1 MKRTVRI
8 ILAEDHDIVR
18 EGFRS
23 LIQSREPYQVVGE
36 ARDGRE
42 TVATAL
48 AVPADI
54 LIMDINLPS
63 LNGIDATR
71 QILAQRPAL
80 RIIGLSAHV
89 QESFVSGMLAAGAV
103 AYLPKNCTTRQLF
116 EAIEAVLDG
125 RMYLSPEVTAGAL
138 RGGQPEGGDVLQRL
152 SPREREIL
160 QLLAEGRTVK
170 EIAGLLHL
178 AISTVH
184 THRQHL
190 MDKTGTHGV
199 ADLARLAVST
209 GLIAVDRLESNS

>member
-1 MKRTVRI
+1 MKRPVRI
-8 ILAEDHDIVR
+8 MLAEDHDIVR

-23 LIQSREPYQVVGE
+23 LLHSREGLRVVGE

-42 TVATAL
+42 AVAIATSIPL
-48 AVPADI
+48 DI
-54 LIMDINLPS
+54 AIMDINLPL

-71 QILAQRPAL
+71 QIHAL
-80 RIIGLSAHV
+80 RPSVRVIGLSAHV
-89 QESFVSGMLAAGAV
+89 QESFVSGMLEAGAV

-116 EAIEAVLDG
+116 EAIAAAMEG

-138 RGGQPEGGDVLQRL
+138 RAGHSGPGDQVSRL

-160 QLLAEGRTVK
+160 QLLAEGRSVK
-170 EIAGLLHL
+170 EIAGLLKI

-190 MDKTGTHGV
+190 MEKTSAHGV

-209 GLIAVDRLESNS
+209 GLISVDRIEPGT